1 MLLLHQV
8 NQILQMNLKV
18 IAFDADDT
26 LWVNEPY
33 FQATEERFCSL
44 LENFSPQ
51 HTISKEL
58 FKVEVDNLPLYGY
71 GIKGYILS
79 MIEAALSIS
88 EKNISVE
95 VVETILQYGKDMLN
109 QPIEILNDVEHVL
122 SSLKDHYRL
131 VVATKG
137 DLLDQERKLKK
148 SGLAH
153 YFHHIEIMS
162 DKKEDDY
169 IKLIKHLDINPE
181 EFMMIGNS
189 LKSDVMPVINIG
201 GHAIHVPF
209 HTTWAHEHVETVL
222 THENFKQ
229 ADKISEVLA
238 FVLESGSPKV
248 KKSES

>member
-1 MLLLHQV
+1 
-8 NQILQMNLKV
+8 MNLKV

-33 FQATEERFCSL
+33 FQATEEKFCSL

-88 EKNISVE
+88 EKNISVD
-95 VVETILQYGKDMLN
+95 VVETILEYGKEMLN
-109 QPIEILNDVEHVL
+109 QPIEILDDVEKVL

-162 DKKEDDY
+162 DKKEADY
-169 IKLIKHLDINPE
+169 IKLIKHLDIEPS

-201 GHAIHVPF
+201 GHAVHVPY

-229 ADKISEVLA
+229 VDKISEVLE
-238 FVLESGSPKV
+238 FISI
-248 KKSES
+248 